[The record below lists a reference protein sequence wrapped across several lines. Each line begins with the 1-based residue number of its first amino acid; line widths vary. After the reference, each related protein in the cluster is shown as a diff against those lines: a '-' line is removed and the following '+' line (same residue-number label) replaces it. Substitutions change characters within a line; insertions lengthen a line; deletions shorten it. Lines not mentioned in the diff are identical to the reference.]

1 MVKAEPELKPPKF
14 KPKPSKKRN
23 RGYGPLQNFYAHLP
37 RWFCTLES
45 IVIHC
50 FHAVACMTLL
60 LVVAVEH
67 RRLHVFGY
75 LIDAFYAVVVT
86 VADFLWLMDVN
97 VGWGVWTSLA
107 AYQSTICAV
116 LYVGDWRRKKN
127 SPVPPIFPFL
137 TYGILPWSMISIWFV
152 SLDHEKEPMS
162 WILEILLLTP
172 LFAARW
178 MLQTKREEQSWHSCG
193 LEAAVCVVAYPLLRV
208 FVFGNNFF
216 WRIRNWKYV
225 IALCNL
231 VWPYFVLPSLIMF
244 FRKKHHVKRLTEP
257 RRKDVERPGKL
268 PDSPTVG
275 QSPKPTSQKPR
286 MKT

>member
-137 TYGILPWSMISIWFV
+137 TYDHGTRADWRPPFALLHTHCCVFSCSGITFFGEYEIGSM
-152 SLDHEKEPMS
+152 
-162 WILEILLLTP
+162 
-172 LFAARW
+172 
-178 MLQTKREEQSWHSCG
+178 
-193 LEAAVCVVAYPLLRV
+193 
-208 FVFGNNFF
+208 
-216 WRIRNWKYV
+216 
-225 IALCNL
+225 
-231 VWPYFVLPSLIMF
+231 
-244 FRKKHHVKRLTEP
+244 
-257 RRKDVERPGKL
+257 
-268 PDSPTVG
+268 
-275 QSPKPTSQKPR
+275 
-286 MKT
+286 